1 MLLFVFISWI
11 QRVPNRQTSAHFGTR
26 RYRWPQT
33 NFEDVFLRE
42 SPLRD
47 RGREAKAMGVGSSKT
62 PQSGFKSQFNS
73 SASNEKKRRTTTVY
87 ITHLPSLVS
96 SNSHNRTGINSQ
108 AGPWYLSPRM
118 RRIRQV
124 DFFSGIKTNDRVS
137 EPEPTEVI
145 PQEGI
150 HQSQSQK
157 QSKYLCQK
165 QFQHKLSQTLPGGIK
180 NGERSIWK
188 FEIYIFYVCVIIVK
202 AS

>member
-11 QRVPNRQTSAHFGTR
+11 QRVPNRQTSAQFGTR

-124 DFFSGIKTNDRVS
+124 DFLVESKPMIESQNPSLLKSSRRRAFTSLRAKN
-137 EPEPTEVI
+137 
-145 PQEGI
+145 
-150 HQSQSQK
+150 SQSI
-157 QSKYLCQK
+157 YV
-165 QFQHKLSQTLPGGIK
+165 K
-180 NGERSIWK
+180 NSFNIN
-188 FEIYIFYVCVIIVK
+188 
-202 AS
+202 